1 VLVFNSMTWLEK
13 LLKEINMYFLVYSNE
28 TGNLVDILYSAEELQ
43 RKFHPEQVTVHVIH
57 V

>member
-1 VLVFNSMTWLEK
+1 
-13 LLKEINMYFLVYSNE
+13 MYFLVYSKT

-43 RKFHPEQVTVHVIH
+43 RKFHPADVTVHVVH

>member
-1 VLVFNSMTWLEK
+1 MVKATVLFSKGND
-13 LLKEINMYFLVYSNE
+13 MYFLVYSNE

>member
-1 VLVFNSMTWLEK
+1 
-13 LLKEINMYFLVYSNE
+13 MYFLVYSKE